1 MSLWQ
6 SGWGSSEELLSWSG
20 GYHKIQD
27 FDSTILGFFFTP
39 MDNANE
45 FPLKEIRNVN
55 KHQRNRLRVFTRF
68 NGRKKNQNK
77 SQKLTNYGTLTL
89 EIDNI
94 WGGPPVKD
102 QSVDGVTHPV
112 LQPPKHI
119 SLLWERQDC
128 IFIHW
133 HTRLWKLVTVTTCS
147 DVYIIWIWL

>member
-1 MSLWQ
+1 MRNC
-6 SGWGSSEELLSWSG
+6 
-20 GYHKIQD
+20 YHDQEVIIRYKISIQQYW
-27 FDSTILGFFFTP
+27 GFFFTP
-39 MDNANE
+39 MEKANE

-77 SQKLTNYGTLTL
+77 SQKLTNYETLTL

-94 WGGPPVKD
+94 WGGPPVKG

-119 SLLWERQDC
+119 SLLWE
-128 IFIHW
+128 IHSLT
-133 HTRLWKLVTVTTCS
+133 HASMEAS
-147 DVYIIWIWL
+147 DGHHV

>member
-1 MSLWQ
+1 M
-6 SGWGSSEELLSWSG
+6 SSEGFSNTL
-20 GYHKIQD
+20 
-27 FDSTILGFFFTP
+27 FFSTTL
-39 MDNANE
+39 DKVNE

-119 SLLWERQDC
+119 SLLWEWQD
-128 IFIHW
+128 HW
-133 HTRLWKLVTVTTCS
+133 HTRQWKLVTVTTCS
-147 DVYIIWIWL
+147 DVYIICIWL